1 MSKSSY
7 DYVIIGAGPAGLSA
21 AATFANNSKNVVI
34 IDQYQIP
41 GGQYW
46 RHKFGANFP
55 AKEFEFLLSSP
66 YVEWKL
72 ETSVW
77 QIEQVDGKFL
87 LHIRTAGKTAE
98 IEANKLLVATGAI
111 ERSIPIP
118 GWTLPGVITAGG
130 LQSLVKGFSTAPGN
144 SIVLGGSG
152 PFLFPVVESLL
163 SLNNPPK
170 IIGVFELRNL
180 SRWWR
185 NIPGLILNPEKLFEA
200 IKFLYFL
207 KRNKITFSQ
216 GSRIS
221 KIKLVNNSLSVEI
234 VDSRGRAQE
243 EIASVDNV
251 AISYGFTP
259 DLTFASILKLEREI
273 VFGEESVKVNSWQRS
288 SVEGIWAA
296 GEVTGIGG
304 HELAISEGKVAAL
317 DMLEKNFATVFTKFK
332 RFRQRLFAQ
341 GLAKIYQPPKEWLDW
356 SSEDFV
362 VCRCEEVSKSE
373 IIDSFEKLGADSART
388 SKLFTRAGMGMC
400 QGRICHRN
408 VSDLAERFSDKKSG
422 IASVT
427 RPIGGAV
434 TLGELSD

>member
-1 MSKSSY
+1 MSNSSS
-7 DYVIIGAGPAGLSA
+7 YVIIGAGPAGLSA
-21 AATFANNSKNVVI
+21 AAIFAKNRINVVV

-46 RHKFGANFP
+46 RHKYGANFP

-98 IEANKLLVATGAI
+98 IESSKLLVATGAI
-111 ERSIPIP
+111 ERSIPFP

-130 LQSLVKGFSTAPGN
+130 LQSLVKGFSTSPGN

-163 SLNNPPK
+163 SLSNPPK
-170 IIGVFELRNL
+170 VIGVFEFRNL

-185 NIPGLILNPEKLFEA
+185 NIPGLVLNPKKLFEA
-200 IKFLYFL
+200 IKFLIFL
-207 KRNKITFSQ
+207 KRNKINFSQ
-216 GSRIS
+216 SARIS
-221 KIKLVNNSLSVEI
+221 KIQSLNNSLSVEI
-234 VDSRGRAQE
+234 VDSSGRVK
-243 EIASVDNV
+243 EIINSIDTV

-259 DLTFASILKLEREI
+259 DLTIPSILKLDREI
-273 VFGEESVKVNSWQRS
+273 VFGEESAKVDGWQRS
-288 SVEGIWAA
+288 SVPGIWAA

-304 HELAISEGKVAAL
+304 HELAIAEGKVAAL
-317 DMLEKNFATVFTKFK
+317 DMLEKNFATLLTKFN
-332 RFRQRLFAQ
+332 RFRQRLFAR
-341 GLAKIYQPPKEWLDW
+341 GLAKIYQPPKEWIEW